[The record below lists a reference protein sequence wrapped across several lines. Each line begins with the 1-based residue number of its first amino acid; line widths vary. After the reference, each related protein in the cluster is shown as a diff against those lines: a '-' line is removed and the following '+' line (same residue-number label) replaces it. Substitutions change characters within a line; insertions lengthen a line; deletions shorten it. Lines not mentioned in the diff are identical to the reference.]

1 MRPLLVGGSHGPH
14 DKPWRLLF
22 AERRLIPVVER
33 AKQRVVCT
41 GQEGEFTHGESQS
54 RLFCERPQ
62 GLRTPRGQPF
72 PRMGNRKT
80 TTLFHFN
87 IDSL

>member
-41 GQEGEFTHGESQS
+41 GQEGEFTHVDRQS
-54 RLFCERPQ
+54 RL
-62 GLRTPRGQPF
+62 LVRGRKGCARREGSRF
-72 PRMGNRKT
+72 PAYRKT
-80 TTLFHFN
+80 TTLFYFN